1 MSADD
6 LDGGDT
12 HALLMEAAYHTLCD
26 YGYADFSLR
35 KVAAEAEKSRGLV
48 HYHFDS
54 KDDLLASLLDHLI
67 REFESRFDGD
77 GADRPIERLRAVLEW
92 VAFGP
97 ELEGRDGDAYFT
109 ALFELR
115 AQAPYDDELR
125 KRLTRN
131 YEAVR
136 NRCAD
141 AIRTG
146 VEDGEFEAV
155 DPERTAAFLVS
166 AVDGARNAE
175 LTLDADGTREAALA
189 AIEEFVF
196 DVLVE

>member
-6 LDGGDT
+6 PDGGDT
-12 HALLMEAAYHTLCD
+12 HARLMEAAYHTLCD
-26 YGYADFSLR
+26 HGYADFSLR
-35 KVAAEAEKSRGLV
+35 KVAAEAGKSRGLV

-54 KDDLLASLLDHLI
+54 KDDLLASLLDYLV

-77 GADRPIERLRAVLEW
+77 ESDRPIDRLRDVLAW

-115 AQAPYDDELR
+115 AQAPYDHDLR
-125 KRLTRN
+125 ERLTRN
-131 YEAVR
+131 YETVR
-136 NRCAD
+136 DRCAD
-141 AIRTG
+141 AIRAG
-146 VEDGEFEAV
+146 VEGGDFEAA

-166 AVDGARNAE
+166 AVDGARNTE

-189 AIEEFVF
+189 SIEEFVS
-196 DVLVE
+196 DVLVQ